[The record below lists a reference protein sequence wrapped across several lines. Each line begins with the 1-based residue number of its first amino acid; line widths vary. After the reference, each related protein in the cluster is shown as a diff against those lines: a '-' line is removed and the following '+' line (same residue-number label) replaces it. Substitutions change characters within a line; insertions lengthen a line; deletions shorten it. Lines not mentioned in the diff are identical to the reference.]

1 MSEGRFNYFNIGP
14 SVVMQKPRYRDDD
27 LRHKNTYNFVTD
39 PRLKRGRNYGIVY
52 VSSTAFEDNDMAVQK
67 LQNQL
72 NMKQKPN
79 PSEELAS
86 MGVPLPAGLESI
98 AVETTE
104 VPEFLPKPITY
115 EIEVQTQDYIDRPQT
130 PLFNPVK
137 YGEDK
142 STQIEKGELFDFDEE
157 VEPIINVLTYKV
169 LEESRMEV
177 LEEEELKEMKRQE
190 QEFEKVRNRE
200 LEIVQKLENQE
211 RRRNEEKERRT
222 LEREMRMKMSKIYQ
236 EKLISC
242 VFAKNYI
249 NPIKNSVLS
258 TLEDN
263 GVIRKP
269 EINEYTTII
278 SPNLHQ
284 GSEMIYNEQRII
296 DEEIINMLNGIYC
309 ETETSKHK
317 QSVLNE
323 KLRLEEIERVKH
335 EEIKKIEDEK
345 LHKIEEREKRR
356 YAKEIGEIS
365 KMIYEMLYDKIFTDD
380 VGGDVQNPPIEGA
393 EGGEMPQVQPVE

>member
-14 SVVMQKPRYRDDD
+14 NVVMQKPRYRDDD

-52 VSSTAFEDNDMAVQK
+52 VSSTAFEDSDMAVQK
-67 LQNQL
+67 LKNQL
-72 NMKQKPN
+72 NKKQRPN
-79 PSEELAS
+79 PSEELEA
-86 MGVPLPAGLESI
+86 MGVPLPSGLESV

-130 PLFNPVK
+130 PLFTPVK

-142 STQIEKGELFDFDEE
+142 ATQIEKGELFDFDEE
-157 VEPIINVLTYKV
+157 VEPIINVLTFKV

-222 LEREMRMKMSKIYQ
+222 LEREVRMKMSKIYQ

-242 VFAKNYI
+242 VFSKNYI
-249 NPIKNSVLS
+249 QPIKDNVLH
-258 TLEDN
+258 TLNDN

-278 SPNLHQ
+278 TPNLQ
-284 GSEMIYNEQRII
+284 KGAEDVYNEQYII
-296 DEEIINMLNGIYC
+296 EQEIMQLMNNMYYDN
-309 ETETSKHK
+309 EKEKHK

-323 KLRLEEIERVKH
+323 QRRLEEIERVKQ
-335 EEIKKIEDEK
+335 EEVKRIENEKQQKIEA
-345 LHKIEEREKRR
+345 REKKR
-356 YAKEIGEIS
+356 YAKEIDEVT
-365 KMIYEMLYDKIFTDD
+365 KMIYEMLYERLFSDNI
-380 VGGDVQNPPIEGA
+380 GGDNQGQQGEGA